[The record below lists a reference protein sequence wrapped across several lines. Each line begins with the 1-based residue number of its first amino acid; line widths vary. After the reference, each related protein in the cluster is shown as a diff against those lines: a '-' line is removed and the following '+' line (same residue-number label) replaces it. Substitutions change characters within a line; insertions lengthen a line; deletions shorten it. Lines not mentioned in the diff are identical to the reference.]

1 MALIYKKFNS
11 GIVGKVINHYTN
23 KKINIAG
30 QIMSPA
36 KMRSEVIKLSEL
48 STKKPDYYFIQGYL
62 MGLGVLPQMLAL
74 SEWQPDLFGEINLQ
88 NKSEL
93 KYTQSLMALYNQS
106 MDKVIQNELKMP
118 AKCSLSKQDYRDSLK
133 PNMPLPNYCKGVLQ
147 ALKHINKRMLDTA
160 QKQAFN
166 NLNKVLKAFSNEKA
180 AAKEFGEFAQYNAQ
194 EYKRNYVYF
203 MADAIF
209 ELRFSNDLTL
219 SADEEAEF
227 NNTFLDE
234 EPSELD
240 ELDELLELVLADTEL
255 KALEPIQ
262 MFLDIM
268 ENALITKQF
277 IKNNTGHFW
286 GLHETRPYM
295 MLRAHRAKIHALHG
309 YTQKAQSELETL
321 LTLNPNDNQAN
332 RFLLMNCL
340 IINKE
345 WEKLDALLADFD
357 SQELQ
362 ATASRALSAFV
373 KHGDSKPANDYK
385 KILQQQN
392 KHFTKILTGQEKL
405 KEQQPPYYSPGSK
418 DEVGVY
424 LDSLGKQAW
433 ISVPASL
440 FWLRKK

>member
-1 MALIYKKFNS
+1 MGTLT
-11 GIVGKVINHYTN
+11 INLY
-23 KKINIAG
+23 IAEH
-30 QIMSPA
+30 IMSPT
-36 KMRSEVIKLSEL
+36 KIRNNVIKLSEL
-48 STKKPDYYFIQGYL
+48 STKQPNYYFIQGYL
-62 MGLGVLPQMLAL
+62 MGLGALPQLL
-74 SEWQPDLFGEINLQ
+74 PPSEWQPDLFGDINLQ
-88 NKSEL
+88 KESEL
-93 KYTQSLMALYNQS
+93 KYLESLMALYNQS

-133 PNMPLPNYCKGVLQ
+133 PNMPLPSYCKGVLQ
-147 ALKHINKRMLDTA
+147 ALKNIDKRMLDA
-160 QKQAFN
+160 GQKQSLN
-166 NLNKVLKAFSNEKA
+166 NLSSVLKAFSSEKA

-219 SADEEAEF
+219 SDDDEAEF
-227 NNTFLDE
+227 NSTFLDE
-234 EPSELD
+234 ESNELD
-240 ELDELLELVLADTEL
+240 EFDELLELVLANTEL

-262 MFLDIM
+262 MLLDIM
-268 ENALITKQF
+268 ESGLITKQF
-277 IKNNTGHFW
+277 IKDNTGHFW

-309 YTQKAQSELETL
+309 YTQKAQSELEDL
-321 LTLNPNDNQAN
+321 LKLNPNDNQAN

-340 IINKE
+340 IIEKQ
-345 WEKLDALLADFD
+345 WDKLDALLADFD
-357 SQELQ
+357 FQELH

-373 KHGDSKPANDYK
+373 MHGDSKPANEYK
-385 KILQQQN
+385 KMLQQQN

-405 KEQQPPYYSPGSK
+405 KEQQPPYFSPGSK
-418 DEVGVY
+418 EEVGVY

>member
-1 MALIYKKFNS
+1 
-11 GIVGKVINHYTN
+11 
-23 KKINIAG
+23 
-30 QIMSPA
+30 MSPT
-36 KMRSEVIKLSEL
+36 KIRNNVIKLSEL
-48 STKKPDYYFIQGYL
+48 STKQPNYYFIQGYL
-62 MGLGVLPQMLAL
+62 MGLGALPQLL
-74 SEWQPDLFGEINLQ
+74 PPSEWQPDLFGDINLQ
-88 NKSEL
+88 KESEL
-93 KYTQSLMALYNQS
+93 KYLESLMALYNQS

-133 PNMPLPNYCKGVLQ
+133 PNMPLPSYCKGVLQ
-147 ALKHINKRMLDTA
+147 ALKNIDKRMLDA
-160 QKQAFN
+160 GQKQSLN
-166 NLNKVLKAFSNEKA
+166 NLSSVLKAFSSEKA

-219 SADEEAEF
+219 SDDDEAEF
-227 NNTFLDE
+227 NSTFLDE
-234 EPSELD
+234 EPNEF
-240 ELDELLELVLADTEL
+240 DELLELVLANTEL

-262 MFLDIM
+262 MLLDIM
-268 ENALITKQF
+268 ESGLITKQF
-277 IKNNTGHFW
+277 IKDNTGHFW

-309 YTQKAQSELETL
+309 YTQKAQSELEEL
-321 LTLNPNDNQAN
+321 LKLNPNDNQAN

-340 IINKE
+340 IIEKQ
-345 WEKLDALLADFD
+345 WDKLDALLADFD
-357 SQELQ
+357 FQELH

-373 KHGDSKPANDYK
+373 MHGDSKPANEYK
-385 KILQQQN
+385 KMLQQQN

-405 KEQQPPYYSPGSK
+405 KEQQPPYFSPGSK
-418 DEVGVY
+418 EEVAVY

>member
-1 MALIYKKFNS
+1 MLVTLSMGTLI
-11 GIVGKVINHYTN
+11 INLY
-23 KKINIAG
+23 IAG
-30 QIMSPA
+30 HVMSPT
-36 KMRSEVIKLSEL
+36 KIRNNVIKLSEL
-48 STKKPDYYFIQGYL
+48 STKQPNYYFIQGYL
-62 MGLGVLPQMLAL
+62 MGLGVLPQMLPP
-74 SEWQPDLFGEINLQ
+74 SEWQPDLFGDINLQ
-88 NKSEL
+88 KESEL
-93 KYTQSLMALYNQS
+93 KYLESLMALYNQS

-133 PNMPLPNYCKGVLQ
+133 PNMPLPSYCKGVLQ
-147 ALKHINKRMLDTA
+147 ALKNINKRMLDA
-160 QKQAFN
+160 GQKQALN
-166 NLNKVLKAFSNEKA
+166 NLSSVLKAFSNEKA

-219 SADEEAEF
+219 SDEDEAEF
-227 NNTFLDE
+227 NNSFLDE
-234 EPSELD
+234 EPNELD

-262 MFLDIM
+262 MLLDIM
-268 ENALITKQF
+268 ESGLITKQF
-277 IKNNTGHFW
+277 IKDNTGHFW

-309 YTQKAQSELETL
+309 YTQKAQSELEEL

-340 IINKE
+340 IIDKQ
-345 WEKLDALLADFD
+345 WDKLDALLADFD
-357 SQELQ
+357 FQELHT
-362 ATASRALSAFV
+362 TASRALSAFV
-373 KHGDSKPANDYK
+373 KHGDSKPANEYK
-385 KILQQQN
+385 KMLQQQN
-392 KHFTKILTGQEKL
+392 KHFSKILTGQEKL

-418 DEVGVY
+418 EEVGVY

-440 FWLRKK
+440 FWLRKR

>member
-1 MALIYKKFNS
+1 MSTLI
-11 GIVGKVINHYTN
+11 INLY
-23 KKINIAG
+23 IAG
-30 QIMSPA
+30 HIMSPT
-36 KMRSEVIKLSEL
+36 KIRNNVIKLSEL
-48 STKKPDYYFIQGYL
+48 STKKPNYYFIQGYL
-62 MGLGVLPQMLAL
+62 MGLGALPLMLTP
-74 SEWQPDLFGEINLQ
+74 SEWQPDLFGDINLQ
-88 NKSEL
+88 KESEL
-93 KYTQSLMALYNQS
+93 KYLESLMALYNQS

-133 PNMPLPNYCKGVLQ
+133 PNMPLPSYCKGVLQ
-147 ALKHINKRMLDTA
+147 ALKHINKRALNA
-160 QKQAFN
+160 LQKQAVDS
-166 NLNKVLKAFSNEKA
+166 LSGVLKAFTSEKA
-180 AAKEFGEFAQYNAQ
+180 AAKVFGEFAQYNAQ
-194 EYKRNYVYF
+194 EYKRNYVYY

-219 SADEEAEF
+219 SDEDEAQF
-227 NNTFLDE
+227 NNSFLDE
-234 EPSELD
+234 ESNELD

-255 KALEPIQ
+255 KALEPMQ
-262 MFLDIM
+262 MLLEMM
-268 ENALITKQF
+268 EGHITKQF
-277 IKNNTGHFW
+277 IKDNTGHFW

-309 YTQKAQSELETL
+309 YTQKAQSELEEL
-321 LTLNPNDNQAN
+321 LKLNPNDNQGN

-345 WEKLDALLADFD
+345 WDKLDALLVKSD
-357 SQELQ
+357 SEELH

-385 KILQQQN
+385 KKLQQQN
-392 KHFTKILTGQEKL
+392 KHFSKILTGQEKL
-405 KEQQPPYYSPGSK
+405 KVQQPPYFSPGSK
-418 DEVGVY
+418 EEVGVY

>member
-1 MALIYKKFNS
+1 MGTLT
-11 GIVGKVINHYTN
+11 INLY
-23 KKINIAG
+23 IAG
-30 QIMSPA
+30 HVMSPA
-36 KMRSEVIKLSEL
+36 KIRSDVIKLSEL

-62 MGLGVLPQMLAL
+62 MGLGVLPQLL
-74 SEWQPDLFGEINLQ
+74 VPSEWHPDLFGEFNIQ
-88 NKSEL
+88 NETEL
-93 KYTQSLMALYNQS
+93 KYLESLMALYNQS

-118 AKCSLSKQDYRDSLK
+118 AKCSLSKQDYRESLK

-147 ALKHINKRMLDTA
+147 ALKNINKRMLDA
-160 QKQAFN
+160 GQKQALN
-166 NLNKVLKAFSNEKA
+166 NLSSVLKAFSNEKA

-209 ELRFSNDLTL
+209 ELRFSNER
-219 SADEEAEF
+219 AVFDENEAEF
-227 NNTFLDE
+227 NNHFLDE
-234 EPSELD
+234 EPNELD

-255 KALEPIQ
+255 KALEPMQ
-262 MFLDIM
+262 MLLELM
-268 ENALITKQF
+268 EGHITKQF
-277 IKNNTGHFW
+277 IKDNTGHFW
-286 GLHETRPYM
+286 GLQETRPYM

-309 YTQKAQSELETL
+309 YTQKAQSELEEL

-340 IINKE
+340 IINKQ
-345 WEKLDALLADFD
+345 WDKLDALLADFD
-357 SQELQ
+357 FQELH

-373 KHGDSKPANDYK
+373 MHGDSKPANEYK
-385 KILQQQN
+385 KMLQQQN
-392 KHFTKILTGQEKL
+392 KHFSKILTGQEKL
-405 KEQQPPYYSPGSK
+405 KEQQPSYFSPGSK
-418 DEVGVY
+418 EEVGVY

>member
-1 MALIYKKFNS
+1 
-11 GIVGKVINHYTN
+11 
-23 KKINIAG
+23 
-30 QIMSPA
+30 MSPT
-36 KMRSEVIKLSEL
+36 KIRNDVVKLSEL

-62 MGLGVLPQMLAL
+62 MGLGVLPQMLNP
-74 SEWQPDLFGEINLQ
+74 SEWQPDLFGDLNVQ
-88 NKSEL
+88 NATEL
-93 KYTQSLMALYNQS
+93 KYLESLMALYNQC
-106 MDKVIQNELKMP
+106 MEKVIQNELKMP

-133 PNMPLPNYCKGVLQ
+133 PNMPLPSYCKGVLQ
-147 ALKHINKRMLDTA
+147 ALKNINKRMLDA
-160 QKQAFN
+160 EQKQALN
-166 NLNKVLKAFSNEKA
+166 NLNSVLKAFSNEKA

-219 SADEEAEF
+219 SDEDEAVF
-227 NNTFLDE
+227 NNSFLDE
-234 EPSELD
+234 EPNELD
-240 ELDELLELVLADTEL
+240 ELDELLGLVLADTEL
-255 KALEPIQ
+255 KALEPMQ
-262 MFLDIM
+262 MLLEIM
-268 ENALITKQF
+268 EGGLITKQF
-277 IKNNTGHFW
+277 IKDNAGHFW
-286 GLHETRPYM
+286 GLQETRPYM

-309 YTQKAQSELETL
+309 YTVKAQSELEEL
-321 LTLNPNDNQAN
+321 LKLNPNDNQAN

-345 WEKLDALLADFD
+345 WEKLEALLADFD
-357 SQELQ
+357 FQELH

-373 KHGDSKPANDYK
+373 MHGDSKPANDYK
-385 KILQQQN
+385 KMLQQQN

-418 DEVGVY
+418 EEVGVY
-424 LDSLGKQAW
+424 LESLGKQAW

>member
-1 MALIYKKFNS
+1 
-11 GIVGKVINHYTN
+11 
-23 KKINIAG
+23 
-30 QIMSPA
+30 MSPT
-36 KMRSEVIKLSEL
+36 KIRNNVIKLSEL
-48 STKKPDYYFIQGYL
+48 STKQPNYYFIQGYL
-62 MGLGVLPQMLAL
+62 MGLGVLPQMLPL
-74 SEWQPDLFGEINLQ
+74 SEWQPDLFGDINLQ
-88 NKSEL
+88 KESEL
-93 KYTQSLMALYNQS
+93 KYLESLMALYNQS

-118 AKCSLSKQDYRDSLK
+118 TKCSLSKQDYRDSLK
-133 PNMPLPNYCKGVLQ
+133 PNMPLPSYCKGVLQ
-147 ALKHINKRMLDTA
+147 ALKNINKRMLDA
-160 QKQAFN
+160 GQKQALN
-166 NLNKVLKAFSNEKA
+166 NLSSVLKAFSNEKA

-219 SADEEAEF
+219 SDEDEAEF
-227 NNTFLDE
+227 NNSFLDE
-234 EPSELD
+234 EPNELD

-262 MFLDIM
+262 MLLDIM
-268 ENALITKQF
+268 ESGLITKQF
-277 IKNNTGHFW
+277 IKDNTGHFW

-309 YTQKAQSELETL
+309 YTQKAQSELEEL

-340 IINKE
+340 IIDKQ
-345 WEKLDALLADFD
+345 WDKLDALLADFD
-357 SQELQ
+357 FQELHT
-362 ATASRALSAFV
+362 TASRALSAFV
-373 KHGDSKPANDYK
+373 KHGDSKPANEYK
-385 KILQQQN
+385 KMLQQQN
-392 KHFTKILTGQEKL
+392 KHFSKILTGQEKL
-405 KEQQPPYYSPGSK
+405 KEQQPPYFSPGSK
-418 DEVGVY
+418 EEVAVY